1 VHATVCSQ
9 TDSLCADFEKRLRE
23 IAPGAAAAAPATATH
38 RGGAHTIPGTAI
50 AACAVLQAQSGSLLL
65 AATGALRHHPPSEPH
80 KPSDA
85 PIYSPIRRAGDNK
98 AGVLGRDAEEML
110 RAHLKRKHAAAILSL
125 KEEFTRKRKKGKL
138 PKDATTALKTWWQGN
153 LVWPYPS
160 VRGVSSRLSVVDLTL
175 RRAQDEEKRTLGDET
190 GLNPT
195 QINNCAW
202 VESVGSVSE
211 SLTPTNEPDL
221 DSQGSSTSAS
231 ATGTR

>member
-1 VHATVCSQ
+1 M
-9 TDSLCADFEKRLRE
+9 
-23 IAPGAAAAAPATATH
+23 
-38 RGGAHTIPGTAI
+38 
-50 AACAVLQAQSGSLLL
+50 
-65 AATGALRHHPPSEPH
+65 
-80 KPSDA
+80 
-85 PIYSPIRRAGDNK
+85 
-98 AGVLGRDAEEML
+98 GRDAEEML

-160 VRGVSSRLSVVDLTL
+160 VRGSDGCAGGAQAVRLTQ

-202 VESVGSVSE
+202 VESP
-211 SLTPTNEPDL
+211 SLE
-221 DSQGSSTSAS
+221 
-231 ATGTR
+231 RR